1 MATLNPSADT
11 MLISDGADTNY
22 GTNALVSV
30 GELRAATSVR
40 RSLIKFDLT
49 SYLGNSV
56 CEATLRLYDPGDDY
70 TDNARTMNV
79 YRSIRAWTEDGATW
93 NHYTGTSDWGTVG
106 SGNSTTDYDN
116 NVVGSI
122 TMPNPAAAGYV
133 EITLD
138 PKYINEWLDGTL
150 ANNGFLL
157 MMATETDDGHV
168 FNSNDAASN
177 KPELVLTFGGGFMA
191 IL

>member
-11 MLISDGADTNY
+11 RIISDAADTNY
-22 GTNALVSV
+22 ATATTLDV
-30 GELRAATSVR
+30 GEFISATSTR

-56 CEATLRLYDPGDDY
+56 CDATLRLYDTGTDY

-79 YRSIRAWTEDGATW
+79 YRSIRAWVEAQATW
-93 NHYTGTSDWGTVG
+93 NVYSTGNSWGTAG
-106 SGNSTTDYDN
+106 SGNSSTDYDN
-116 NVVGSI
+116 NLVGSVS
-122 TMPNPAAAGYV
+122 MPNPAVEGYV

-150 ANNGFLL
+150 TNNGFLL
-157 MMATETDDGHV
+157 IMTTESDDAHS

-177 KPELVLTFGGGFMA
+177 KPELVLTFGGGFIA